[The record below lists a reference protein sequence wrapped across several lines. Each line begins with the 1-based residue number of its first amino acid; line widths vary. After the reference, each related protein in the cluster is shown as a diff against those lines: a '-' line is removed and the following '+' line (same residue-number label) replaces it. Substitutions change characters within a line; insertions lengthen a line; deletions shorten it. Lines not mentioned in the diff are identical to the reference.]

1 MNVALRTPLLPVAL
15 AMLGLLAPPLAAAPQ
30 PRWELGLGAGALAFP
45 PWPGS
50 TRHEVFVAPAPHVVY
65 RGEHLQADRGSI
77 RARLFDTDALSLEL
91 SLAATPPPGDDD
103 PARDGMPEL
112 DPVAEFGPEL
122 RWRLWRAADGAAQWQ
137 LRLPLRSAWSVD
149 TGGIE
154 GIGFVAAP
162 ALAYARQDRGW
173 KLSLQ
178 AGPLFGSDRYHAH
191 FHTVAPRHA
200 TAERPAYDADA
211 GYGGLQ
217 FAGALTRRSG
227 RWWAGV
233 YLRAQWLDGARFADG
248 PLARSDHAV
257 SAGFAFARVFA
268 QSRRS
273 VETRIDDF

>member
-1 MNVALRTPLLPVAL
+1 MNATLRTALFAIAPLVPA
-15 AMLGLLAPPLAAAPQ
+15 LLAPPLAAEPR
-30 PRWELGLGAGALAFP
+30 PRWELGLGAGVLAFP

-50 TRHEVFVAPAPHVVY
+50 TQHEVFVAPAPYVVY
-65 RGEHLQADRGSI
+65 RGERLQADRGGI

-91 SLAATPPPGDDD
+91 SLAATPPPGNDDA
-103 PARDGMPEL
+103 AREGMPEL

-154 GIGFVAAP
+154 GIGLVAAP
-162 ALAYARQDRGW
+162 AFAYAWQDRGW
-173 KLSLQ
+173 KLALQ
-178 AGPLFGSDRYHAH
+178 AGPLFGSDRYHGH

-200 TAERPAYDADA
+200 TADRRAYDADA

-217 FAGALTRRSG
+217 FTGSLTRRSG

-233 YLRAQWLDGARFADG
+233 YLRAHSLDGARFADG
-248 PLARSDHAV
+248 PLARSDHAL
-257 SAGFAFARVFA
+257 SAGFAFARMFA
-268 QSRRS
+268 QSRRQ